1 MNFCGRCKCLKDS
14 LKELSLTNLSVVSD
28 QFQLGNKACVEEV
41 DGFRVETQKQ
51 YHMNLAKK
59 KQKFF
64 FFAIC
69 VCSVISLNLN
79 GLNDKSGSC

>member
-14 LKELSLTNLSVVSD
+14 LKEPSLTNLSVVSD

-59 KQKFF
+59 SKHFF
-64 FFAIC
+64 FLPFVSAQL
-69 VCSVISLNLN
+69 SV
-79 GLNDKSGSC
+79 